1 MFCQN
6 GEQRAK
12 ETVFYY
18 LKDTLGET
26 VFVEK
31 RNCMTPKHFK

>member
-26 VFVEK
+26 VLLREK
-31 RNCMTPKHFK
+31 LHGSKAF